1 MAFFF
6 CRATPNRR
14 QTEAEN
20 EGNFTIFYFRK
31 GAGRMKTDPFLQDCL
46 QHLRKNEEQKARAL
60 EAAAC
65 AFAPGPEA
73 SRPAS
78 MARPAKT
85 QRKEP

>member
-1 MAFFF
+1 
-6 CRATPNRR
+6 
-14 QTEAEN
+14 
-20 EGNFTIFYFRK
+20 
-31 GAGRMKTDPFLQDCL
+31 MKTDPFLQDCL

-65 AFAPGPEA
+65 AFATGPEA